1 MHTPV
6 AAFALLIA
14 SRRLLPGV
22 VLHVEPSTLNL
33 TQRQILSLIRSLIA
47 TQKMDVSPASSFSKE
62 VERQDGKLI
71 LFTKDAFEDFIFPL
85 MRLNYYDA
93 YYKLLRIDRSVEI
106 AFLFCHAALR
116 KRWCDFLT
124 KKKIVKEEVLQ
135 KVRMFSPLDQL
146 EDDNEAFI
154 VEKVYRTIILAVH
167 DKVLNGIVLP
177 LFNTVIDDRK
187 AMPTRRRVISN
198 DSRITLSNTPENQER
213 EKDIGNGSCSQ

>member
-47 TQKMDVSPASSFSKE
+47 THKMDVAPESSFSKE
-62 VERQDGKLI
+62 VERHGKLI

-106 AFLFCHAALR
+106 AFLFCHATLR
-116 KRWCDFLT
+116 NRWCDFLT

-135 KVRMFSPLDQL
+135 KVRMFSPLDKL
-146 EDDNEAFI
+146 ERDNEAFI

-177 LFNTVIDDRK
+177 LFNNAIEDRK